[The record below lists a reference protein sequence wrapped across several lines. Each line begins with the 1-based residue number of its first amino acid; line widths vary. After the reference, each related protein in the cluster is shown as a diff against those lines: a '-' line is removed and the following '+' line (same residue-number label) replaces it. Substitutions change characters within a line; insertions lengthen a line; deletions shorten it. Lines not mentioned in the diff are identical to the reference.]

1 MAKIAIADD
10 SNPIRL
16 LLRRQLEAAGHEVVE
31 AADGCDLIEQLSLI
45 DTGGGEK
52 VDLAMV
58 DWMMPRLDGA
68 GTTAVIREK
77 WPEMPVIGF
86 TAGWSA
92 RNSEAPG
99 QTDDFVAKPF
109 DFDYLFEAIDELTG
123 EPPRP

>member
-1 MAKIAIADD
+1 MARIAIADD
-10 SNPIRL
+10 STPIRL

-31 AADGCDLIEQLSLI
+31 AADGCELVERLDLVDSES
-45 DTGGGEK
+45 DEK
-52 VDLAMV
+52 VDLALV

-92 RNSEAPG
+92 AESEAPG

-109 DFDYLFEAIDELTG
+109 DFDYLFETIDELIYG
-123 EPPRP
+123 RSRP

>member
-10 SNPIRL
+10 SIPIRL

-31 AADGCDLIEQLSLI
+31 AADGCDLVEQLGLI

-52 VDLAMV
+52 VDLALV

-68 GTTAVIREK
+68 GTTKAIREK

-86 TAGWSA
+86 TAGWSGGDA
-92 RNSEAPG
+92 ERPED
-99 QTDDFVAKPF
+99 TDDFIAKPF

-123 EPPRP
+123 EQPRP

>member
-45 DTGGGEK
+45 DTAGGET
-52 VDLAMV
+52 VDLALI

-77 WPEMPVIGF
+77 WPKMPVIGF